1 MFLISKSNCAFVNYR
16 TDAACAA
23 AMNRFHDS
31 RFHGVRLV
39 CRLRRT
45 PGSPSNGVPVGPAA
59 FISSAVQSQTAIESI
74 AQNREVS
81 SKAEESAKA
90 GLNMDGELSTRRTET
105 YFIMKSLTVEDME
118 LSLRNNIWA
127 TQAHNEDALN
137 NAFEVSLFFMAD
149 IIYSR
154 SSAFRQCIL
163 GILSQQIRRILWRC
177 PYGV

>member
-1 MFLISKSNCAFVNYR
+1 MNYR

-59 FISSAVQSQTAIESI
+59 LIASTVQSQSAIESI
-74 AQNREVS
+74 SQNREIS
-81 SKAEESAKA
+81 SKAEESARA
-90 GLNMDGELSTRRTET
+90 GSSMDGEPSNRRTDT

-137 NAFEVSLFFMAD
+137 NAFEVSLLLMID
-149 IIYSR
+149 VIYSL

-163 GILSQQIRRILWRC
+163 GVLSQQIRRILWGC
-177 PYGV
+177 SYGFQN